1 MGSVSELQGM
11 DLCDSC
17 LQPQETL
24 FNHDGDRL
32 CERCRAVFWTA
43 AVLFDYEITDE
54 AEIVPTIA
62 FAARMGELENLNDA
76 ERCREFVQEFA
87 QKYRRFELTEVVDGV
102 PVLRLRPVV
111 IDVVRYVGST
121 LPRKLQIEI
130 LSRFADADKVAEL
143 YEQTLA
149 EENIHFDACTGGNIT
164 WNAEE
169 AHLSILVGAKRELH
183 PSRVGYYSAYPK
195 GRIYSFP
202 PPNLIRGL
210 YVALLGSTDKRTF
223 AGYAYGLGD
232 HERPKTKTA
241 EKAIPACV
249 AWYIGER
256 DETIKPIERRPRVA
270 QILNRHLLRPLGKAE
285 LPEDHWRNDDPIWRD
300 AREVSQR
307 LMRAEYFLQRLEF

>member
-17 LQPQETL
+17 LKSAETL

-32 CERCRAVFWTA
+32 CERCKAVFWTA
-43 AVLFDYEITDE
+43 AVLFDNEITDE

-62 FAARMGELENLNDA
+62 FAARMGELGNLNDA
-76 ERCREFVQEFA
+76 ERRREFVQEFA
-87 QKYRRFELTEVVDGV
+87 QKYRRFALTGVVDGV

-111 IDVVRYVGST
+111 IDVLRYVGST
-121 LPRKLQIEI
+121 LPRMIRIEI
-130 LSRFADADKVAEL
+130 LSRSTEADKVAEL
-143 YEQTLA
+143 YERTLS

-164 WNAEE
+164 WNAKE
-169 AHLSILVGAKRELH
+169 AHLSISVGAKSELH
-183 PSRVGYYSAYPK
+183 PGRVGYYSEYPK

-202 PPNLIRGL
+202 PPNLIRGF
-210 YVALLGSTDKRTF
+210 YVVLLGSTDKRTF

-241 EKAIPACV
+241 EKAIPACA

-256 DETIKPIERRPRVA
+256 DKTIRPAEQRPRVA
-270 QILNRHLLRPLGKAE
+270 RILNRHLLRPLGQAE
-285 LPEDHWRNDDPIWRD
+285 LPEDHWRSDDTIWRD

-307 LMRAEYFLQRLEF
+307 LIRAEYFLQQAKF